1 MDMNNFNLLKNE
13 FANLTN
19 QLKSSLE
26 NTSSLV
32 LNNLDLGS
40 TATTLST
47 TSNAS
52 CATFA
57 NKTNSN
63 TNLSSIDFAKL
74 NQTQSLLENK
84 SDSTN
89 NLLNSINN
97 LKKAACSANP
107 GVSNNENFEQTW
119 VKFF

>member
-26 NTSSLV
+26 NTTSLV

-40 TATTLST
+40 TASTLST

-52 CATFA
+52 NATFA

-63 TNLSSIDFAKL
+63 TNLSSIDFGKS
-74 NQTQSLLENK
+74 NCTQLSFENK

-89 NLLNSINN
+89 TLLNSINN
-97 LKKAACSANP
+97 LKKVACSANP
-107 GVSNNENFEQTW
+107 TSSSDNYEQAW
-119 VKFF
+119 VI